1 VVSFNSHSY
10 FARAV
15 FAEFFKGVPTFFT
28 ALTHRFYSFYHD
40 TSTIWQTMADPLLDL
55 RAPHAHHDLEATVT
69 ADVTRAL
76 QEDMRGGDL
85 TASLI
90 PSTARGHARVITR
103 ANGVLAGCEWF
114 QRCFTELDPDCEIFW
129 HVQDGDS
136 VIEDQQIC
144 EITGNARAMLTAE
157 RSALNFL
164 QTLSAVATKTRMF
177 VEAVAGTKARILD
190 TRKTL
195 PGLRIAS
202 KFAVRMG
209 GGHNHR
215 IGLFDGILI
224 KENHIIAAG
233 GIRPAM
239 NAALKLI
246 QHAAPAETMIEIEVE
261 NMGQLKEAIS
271 CGAKLIL
278 LDNFTRASM
287 RKAVQFVAG
296 SCELE
301 ASGGVNIKTVR
312 AISET
317 GVDRISIGTLTKDI
331 HALDLSMRFK
341 IT

>member
-1 VVSFNSHSY
+1 
-10 FARAV
+10 
-15 FAEFFKGVPTFFT
+15 
-28 ALTHRFYSFYHD
+28 
-40 TSTIWQTMADPLLDL
+40 MADPLQDL

-76 QEDMRGGDL
+76 QEDVRGGDL

-90 PSTARGHARVITR
+90 SANAHGHARVITR

-129 HVQDGDS
+129 HARDGDA
-136 VIEDQQIC
+136 VVADQQIC
-144 EITGNARAMLTAE
+144 EIEGNAAALLTAE

-164 QTLSAVATKTRMF
+164 QTLSAIATKTRTF
-177 VEAVAGTKARILD
+177 VQAVAGTRAKILD

-195 PGLRIAS
+195 PGMRIAS

-224 KENHIIAAG
+224 KENHIMAAG

-239 NAALKLI
+239 DAAMKLI

-261 NMGQLKEAIS
+261 NMSQLKEAVS
-271 CGAKLIL
+271 CGAKLVL
-278 LDNFTRASM
+278 LDNFTLASM
-287 RKAVQFVAG
+287 RKAVKFVAG
-296 SCELE
+296 RCELE

-312 AISET
+312 AIAET
-317 GVDRISIGTLTKDI
+317 GVDRISVGTLTKDI

-341 IT
+341 MA